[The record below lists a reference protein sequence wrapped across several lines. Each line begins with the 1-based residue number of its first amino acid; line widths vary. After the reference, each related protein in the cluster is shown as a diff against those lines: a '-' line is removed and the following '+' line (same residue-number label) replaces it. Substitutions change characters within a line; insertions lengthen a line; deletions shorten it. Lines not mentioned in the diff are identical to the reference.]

1 MNEPRFAPRAVVFDL
16 DGTLVDSMPMVM
28 RAFAHALEP
37 FLPAMSEAE
46 LFARLGAPPLRMFQD
61 TLGDEAKA
69 AEAMSRMLQY
79 GRTHWHL
86 IQPFAGMHETLT
98 QVRGAG
104 LDLALWTGRD
114 RASTQTILN
123 EHQFSGLREVMCGDD
138 LRTHKPHPEGLRT
151 IMDRLAL
158 TAGETLYVG
167 DADVD
172 VMAGADLGVPVIL
185 IRHHREID
193 RAVAARAWRV
203 VDSPAEA
210 YAIIR
215 GMIAVAR

>member
-1 MNEPRFAPRAVVFDL
+1 MSEPRSSPRAVVFDL

-37 FLPAMSEAE
+37 FQPAMSEDE

-61 TLGDEAKA
+61 MLRDEAKA
-69 AEAMSRMLQY
+69 TEAMDRMIRY
-79 GRTHWHL
+79 GRMHWHL
-86 IQPFAGMHETLT
+86 IQPFAGMRETLT
-98 QVRGAG
+98 EVQGAG

-114 RASTQTILN
+114 RASTQTILT
-123 EHQFSGLREVMCGDD
+123 EHRFLGLREVVCGDD
-138 LRTHKPHPEGLRT
+138 LRTHKPHPEGLQT
-151 IMDRLAL
+151 IMDRLAV

-172 VMAGADLGVPVIL
+172 VVAGADLGVPVIL

-193 RAVAARAWRV
+193 RTVAARAWRV

-215 GMIAVAR
+215 ERIGVTR